1 MEADNENEEFNKYVK
16 KLEARAWAGIS
27 IGVLLVLGWVFY
39 ELLTL

>member
-16 KLEARAWAGIS
+16 KLEARAWAGVS

-39 ELLTL
+39 QLLTL